1 MTLCQSRM
9 VILSARFG
17 ALKREMDIN
26 IKDVASVIYACFV
39 LHNFVKST
47 KRSSE
52 RTKFPQ
58 PLITI
63 TTSQQGPVVRKPIN
77 LIQD

>member
-9 VILSARFG
+9 VIECAFGRLKAQFG

-63 TTSQQGPVVRKPIN
+63 TASN
-77 LIQD
+77 NYS

>member
-1 MTLCQSRM
+1 M

-58 PLITI
+58 PLIAI

>member
-9 VILSARFG
+9 VIECAFGRLKARFG

-26 IKDVASVIYACFV
+26 IKDVASVIYAYFV

-63 TTSQQGPVVRKPIN
+63 TASNQ
-77 LIQD
+77 

>member
-1 MTLCQSRM
+1 M
-9 VILSARFG
+9 VHFKSNKSNIAQFG

-63 TTSQQGPVVRKPIN
+63 TASN
-77 LIQD
+77 NYS